1 LNDKPVVVKG
11 YNQCLLCESY
21 ETHNR
26 TVYARVHK
34 MQMVH
39 TAASVLL
46 RVRIHKVCSTKC
58 FPYSNMKRIIL
69 LRLSLCK

>member
-1 LNDKPVVVKG
+1 LNDKPVAVKG
-11 YNQCLLCESY
+11 YNHCLLCEPY
-21 ETHNR
+21 ETHKR

-46 RVRIHKVCSTKC
+46 RVRIYKLCSTN
-58 FPYSNMKRIIL
+58 FFHYSNM
-69 LRLSLCK
+69 